1 MTNQQITNKFEP
13 FGAFYDEPLDTQK
26 HNLNQ
31 WEFSASSKKL
41 DTLFLF
47 PCEVYI
53 ECPAGLGLLLI
64 ATDPD
69 MTELKTFPLRHNL
82 KLAPNTAFNV
92 IPLASS
98 LTWNILIG
106 KNCCKEQQLTDFTK
120 PLSTPYTY
128 QPVSVPFHLRRI
140 LDCWFTKQSKA
151 CHIVQP
157 AHKSY
162 ELIYVYEGSLD
173 ITLSS
178 GTNTLQPHDLIIY
191 RSDKA
196 DLSVQNGCSYLT
208 VVFEVNHRRSLH
220 ILNHTF
226 HCTSE
231 MQQILWK
238 LLIESEEHSYYT
250 HTLMVCYLQEVL
262 LLIMQFYETMNHKT
276 LLTDSKSAQN
286 DLLSEI
292 LAYMN
297 KRLTEPL
304 TIEDICHEFFIS
316 RSSLQALFKTHLNT
330 SPKNYLL
337 NIKLQKSKELIRENQ
352 YTISE
357 IAYRLG
363 FSSIHYFSRLFKKY
377 FNTTPSDYARKSS
390 RKPKPPK
397 QTLITSE

>member
-250 HTLMVCYLQEVL
+250 HTLMVCYL
-262 LLIMQFYETMNHKT
+262 
-276 LLTDSKSAQN
+276 
-286 DLLSEI
+286 
-292 LAYMN
+292 
-297 KRLTEPL
+297 
-304 TIEDICHEFFIS
+304 
-316 RSSLQALFKTHLNT
+316 
-330 SPKNYLL
+330 
-337 NIKLQKSKELIRENQ
+337 
-352 YTISE
+352 
-357 IAYRLG
+357 
-363 FSSIHYFSRLFKKY
+363 
-377 FNTTPSDYARKSS
+377 
-390 RKPKPPK
+390 
-397 QTLITSE
+397 

>member
-31 WEFSASSKKL
+31 WEFSASSKKTRYSL
-41 DTLFLF
+41 SFS
-47 PCEVYI
+47 VRSIYRM
-53 ECPAGLGLLLI
+53 PAGLGLLLI

-69 MTELKTFPLRHNL
+69 MTELKNISSASQFKTCS
-82 KLAPNTAFNV
+82 NTAFNV

-128 QPVSVPFHLRRI
+128 QPVSVPFHSRRI

-238 LLIESEEHSYYT
+238 LLIESERTFLLYS

-262 LLIMQFYETMNHKT
+262 LLIMQFYETMNHKNT
-276 LLTDSKSAQN
+276 LN
-286 DLLSEI
+286 
-292 LAYMN
+292 
-297 KRLTEPL
+297 
-304 TIEDICHEFFIS
+304 
-316 RSSLQALFKTHLNT
+316 
-330 SPKNYLL
+330 
-337 NIKLQKSKELIRENQ
+337 
-352 YTISE
+352 
-357 IAYRLG
+357 
-363 FSSIHYFSRLFKKY
+363 
-377 FNTTPSDYARKSS
+377 
-390 RKPKPPK
+390 
-397 QTLITSE
+397 

>member
-157 AHKSY
+157 AH
-162 ELIYVYEGSLD
+162 
-173 ITLSS
+173 
-178 GTNTLQPHDLIIY
+178 
-191 RSDKA
+191 
-196 DLSVQNGCSYLT
+196 
-208 VVFEVNHRRSLH
+208 
-220 ILNHTF
+220 
-226 HCTSE
+226 
-231 MQQILWK
+231 
-238 LLIESEEHSYYT
+238 
-250 HTLMVCYLQEVL
+250 
-262 LLIMQFYETMNHKT
+262 
-276 LLTDSKSAQN
+276 
-286 DLLSEI
+286 
-292 LAYMN
+292 
-297 KRLTEPL
+297 
-304 TIEDICHEFFIS
+304 
-316 RSSLQALFKTHLNT
+316 
-330 SPKNYLL
+330 
-337 NIKLQKSKELIRENQ
+337 
-352 YTISE
+352 
-357 IAYRLG
+357 
-363 FSSIHYFSRLFKKY
+363 
-377 FNTTPSDYARKSS
+377 
-390 RKPKPPK
+390 
-397 QTLITSE
+397 

>member
-1 MTNQQITNKFEP
+1 
-13 FGAFYDEPLDTQK
+13 
-26 HNLNQ
+26 
-31 WEFSASSKKL
+31 
-41 DTLFLF
+41 
-47 PCEVYI
+47 
-53 ECPAGLGLLLI
+53 
-64 ATDPD
+64 
-69 MTELKTFPLRHNL
+69 
-82 KLAPNTAFNV
+82 
-92 IPLASS
+92 
-98 LTWNILIG
+98 
-106 KNCCKEQQLTDFTK
+106 
-120 PLSTPYTY
+120 
-128 QPVSVPFHLRRI
+128 
-140 LDCWFTKQSKA
+140 
-151 CHIVQP
+151 
-157 AHKSY
+157 
-162 ELIYVYEGSLD
+162 
-173 ITLSS
+173 
-178 GTNTLQPHDLIIY
+178 
-191 RSDKA
+191 
-196 DLSVQNGCSYLT
+196 
-208 VVFEVNHRRSLH
+208 
-220 ILNHTF
+220 
-226 HCTSE
+226 

-377 FNTTPSDYARKSS
+377 FNQRQATMPEKQ
-390 RKPKPPK
+390 PKTKTAKTNPDH
-397 QTLITSE
+397 I